1 MNMSLILTLFLCAW
15 LGSASSP
22 ARAAAPP
29 PPKQSASVNEI
40 VYYGV
45 TGRIRG
51 FDPVTAGDVASSLAI
66 ARVYEGL
73 LQYSYLDRPYRLEPC
88 LAAALPTVSS
98 NRLVYTFPIRRN
110 IFFQDDPCFK
120 DGQGRE
126 LTAEDFVYSIK
137 RVADLKNSS
146 SGYWAF
152 HDRIVG
158 LDDFRASSAGD
169 APTDYDH
176 LVPGL
181 QAPDP
186 YTLRIEL
193 TRPYPQLLWIL
204 AMHYA
209 FAVPREAVEFYGQDF
224 AGQPVGTGPY
234 RLKKWQRNYR
244 LEFVRNPKWA
254 ATGRQEFYPSQAA
267 PADSAAGLLADAGRP
282 LPLIDR
288 IVQYTIT
295 DTSTL
300 WLMFLDGQ
308 IESSGISRDN
318 FEAVI
323 TGDRRLTDT
332 LEKRGIKLY
341 ATPVLETYYIGFN
354 MDDPVVGGNKQ
365 LRQALTCAF
374 NSEQYIKFYNGR
386 IVRAKSPI
394 PPGIGGFEDLPV
406 PYPFDLAQARRLLEA
421 AGYPEGRDP
430 ATGRRLALT
439 IDLGRANDPEARAAT
454 ELLVDFMAQIGVELT
469 PVYNSWPAFLDRL
482 DRGQVQLYQLGW
494 VADYPDAENFL
505 QLFYSPNRSPGPN
518 HSNYS
523 NAECDALYE
532 QIRIMSADAPERL
545 RLCRRMVEI
554 ISEDCPWIFTHHPMD
569 YIIHHS
575 WLKNYKPHDF
585 PYGMAKYYNIDTEAR
600 RGGRAT
606 TDKH

>member
-1 MNMSLILTLFLCAW
+1 MLILPLCLCIW
-15 LGSASSP
+15 LGAAWP
-22 ARAAAPP
+22 EARAAAPP
-29 PPKQSASVNEI
+29 PANNPAPESEI

-45 TGRIRG
+45 TSRIRG
-51 FDPVTAGDVASSLAI
+51 FDPVTAGDVPSSMAI
-66 ARVYEGL
+66 ARIYEGL

-88 LAAALPTVSS
+88 LCEALPAVSED
-98 NRLVYTFPIRRN
+98 RLVYTFKIRRN
-110 IFFQDDPCFK
+110 IFFQDDPCFNA
-120 DGQGRE
+120 GGGRGRE
-126 LTAEDFVYSIK
+126 LTAGDFVYSIK

-152 HDRIVG
+152 HDRIAG
-158 LDDFRASSAGD
+158 LDDFRAASAGD
-169 APTDYDH
+169 APTDYDRP
-176 LVPGL
+176 VAGL

-186 YTLRIEL
+186 STLRIEL

-209 FAVPREAVEFYGQDF
+209 FAVPREAVEFYGPDF
-224 AGQPVGTGPY
+224 AGHPVGTGPY
-234 RLKKWQRNYR
+234 RLHDWQRNYR
-244 LEFVRNPKWA
+244 LEFARNPKWA
-254 ATGRQEFYPSQAA
+254 ATGRQEFYPRQGE
-267 PADSAAGLLADAGRP
+267 PADAAAGLLADAGRP

-288 IVQYTIT
+288 LVQYTVT
-295 DTSTL
+295 DTSTM
-300 WLMFLDGQ
+300 WLMFLNGQ
-308 IESSGISRDN
+308 LESSGISRDN

-323 TGDRRLTDT
+323 TGDRRLAAD

-354 MDDPVVGGNKQ
+354 MDDPVVGANKQ

-374 NSEQYIKFYNGR
+374 NSEQYVRFYNGR
-386 IVRAKSPI
+386 IVRARSPI
-394 PPGIGGFEDLPV
+394 PPGIGGFEDLAV
-406 PYPFDLAQARRLLEA
+406 PYPFDLAQARRLLAA
-421 AGYPEGRDP
+421 AGYPDGRDP

-454 ELLVDFMAQIGVELT
+454 ELLVDFMRQIGVELT

-518 HSNYS
+518 HSNYA

-532 QIRIMSADAPERL
+532 QIRVMPADAPERL

-569 YIIHHS
+569 YIIHHP

-585 PYGMAKYYNIDTEAR
+585 PYGMAKYYNIDTDAR
-600 RGGRAT
+600 RAAARGR
-606 TDKH
+606 